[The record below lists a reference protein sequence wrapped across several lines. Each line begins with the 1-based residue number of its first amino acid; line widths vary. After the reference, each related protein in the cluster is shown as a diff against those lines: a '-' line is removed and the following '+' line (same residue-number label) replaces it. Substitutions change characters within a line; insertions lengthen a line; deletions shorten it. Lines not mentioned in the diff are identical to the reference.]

1 MKHSGEHPRPRILH
15 LPAKA
20 PRADTPRRAFG
31 SRLRTAR
38 ARAGLSLHAIADR
51 TKVSASLFAA
61 LEDGDLSRWPRG
73 LYRRAFFRQYIEAVG
88 LPVAETCQDF
98 EQVFAEDLVGE
109 FPPEELQ
116 EDTAVESRPEPA
128 IARALL
134 AAAEWLTRKLSTAT

>member
-1 MKHSGEHPRPRILH
+1 MKHSGEHPRPRVLH

-20 PRADTPRRAFG
+20 ARTDTPRQAFG

-61 LEDGDLSRWPRG
+61 LEDGNLSRWPRG
-73 LYRRAFFRQYIEAVG
+73 IYRRSFFRQYIEVIG
-88 LPVAETCQDF
+88 LPVAETCEDF

-109 FPPEELQ
+109 FPPEELTQ
-116 EDTAVESRPEPA
+116 DTPIEPRTEPA

-134 AAAEWLTRKLSTAT
+134 AAAEWLTRKLSTA